1 MIIIQLLKDTKYPAN
16 YQIIIDSSLGNYA
29 VLRDFFSALGMSAYM
44 LIGAAK
50 CRTQQLRVSKSGPG
64 APDC

>member
-1 MIIIQLLKDTKYPAN
+1 MSEQRPYVA
-16 YQIIIDSSLGNYA
+16 A
-29 VLRDFFSALGMSAYM
+29 MGMGAYM

-64 APDC
+64 VPDC